1 MLAKFAVTNF
11 RGFEK
16 RIELD
21 LTQPRD
27 YAFNSFAV
35 KNGIIKNGIIYGPN
49 GCGKSNFGLAIFD
62 IVYHLTQKFKN
73 PNYLLNYAFAGAQS
87 KLVTFEYTFNF
98 NGQIV
103 EYVYSKDSRAVLREE
118 KLTVDSKLVFEKRIG
133 TIEIDDSIFPMEK
146 NIRNNLAH
154 NANNVSII
162 NFLITTYPL
171 DESNCLI
178 KLQDFVNSMLWFR
191 SLEEK
196 EFIGLETG
204 IYILDEYIIRHNYIK
219 EFSAFLEKVSGQHF
233 EFVKP
238 VQGEKLLRVYIK
250 GSPQIFNTI
259 ASTGTHALTLL
270 FFWFKHLE
278 NASFVFIDEF
288 DAFYHF
294 KLSFDVCDELF
305 KKNCQLF
312 VSSHNTFLM
321 TNDLLRP
328 DCNFVL
334 KDNKITSLC
343 NATDKE
349 LREGH
354 NIEKLYRGGA
364 FDL

>member
-133 TIEIDDSIFPMEK
+133 
-146 NIRNNLAH
+146 RQ
-154 NANNVSII
+154 V
-162 NFLITTYPL
+162 
-171 DESNCLI
+171 
-178 KLQDFVNSMLWFR
+178 R
-191 SLEEK
+191 
-196 EFIGLETG
+196 
-204 IYILDEYIIRHNYIK
+204 
-219 EFSAFLEKVSGQHF
+219 
-233 EFVKP
+233 
-238 VQGEKLLRVYIK
+238 
-250 GSPQIFNTI
+250 
-259 ASTGTHALTLL
+259 TL
-270 FFWFKHLE
+270 
-278 NASFVFIDEF
+278 
-288 DAFYHF
+288 
-294 KLSFDVCDELF
+294 C
-305 KKNCQLF
+305 
-312 VSSHNTFLM
+312 
-321 TNDLLRP
+321 
-328 DCNFVL
+328 FVL
-334 KDNKITSLC
+334 SSS
-343 NATDKE
+343 
-349 LREGH
+349 
-354 NIEKLYRGGA
+354 
-364 FDL
+364 

>member
-171 DESNCLI
+171 DVANCLI
-178 KLQDFVNSMLWFR
+178 KLQDVVTFML
-191 SLEEK
+191 
-196 EFIGLETG
+196 
-204 IYILDEYIIRHNYIK
+204 
-219 EFSAFLEKVSGQHF
+219 
-233 EFVKP
+233 
-238 VQGEKLLRVYIK
+238 
-250 GSPQIFNTI
+250 
-259 ASTGTHALTLL
+259 
-270 FFWFKHLE
+270 
-278 NASFVFIDEF
+278 
-288 DAFYHF
+288 
-294 KLSFDVCDELF
+294 
-305 KKNCQLF
+305 
-312 VSSHNTFLM
+312 
-321 TNDLLRP
+321 
-328 DCNFVL
+328 
-334 KDNKITSLC
+334 
-343 NATDKE
+343 
-349 LREGH
+349 
-354 NIEKLYRGGA
+354 
-364 FDL
+364 

>member
-1 MLAKFAVTNF
+1 ML
-11 RGFEK
+11 
-16 RIELD
+16 
-21 LTQPRD
+21 
-27 YAFNSFAV
+27 
-35 KNGIIKNGIIYGPN
+35 
-49 GCGKSNFGLAIFD
+49 
-62 IVYHLTQKFKN
+62 
-73 PNYLLNYAFAGAQS
+73 
-87 KLVTFEYTFNF
+87 
-98 NGQIV
+98 
-103 EYVYSKDSRAVLREE
+103 
-118 KLTVDSKLVFEKRIG
+118 
-133 TIEIDDSIFPMEK
+133 
-146 NIRNNLAH
+146 
-154 NANNVSII
+154 
-162 NFLITTYPL
+162 
-171 DESNCLI
+171 
-178 KLQDFVNSMLWFR
+178 FR
-191 SLEEK
+191 SQ
-196 EFIGLETG
+196 T
-204 IYILDEYIIRHNYIK
+204 
-219 EFSAFLEKVSGQHF
+219 S
-233 EFVKP
+233 
-238 VQGEKLLRVYIK
+238 
-250 GSPQIFNTI
+250 
-259 ASTGTHALTLL
+259 
-270 FFWFKHLE
+270 